1 MFKKIGKT
9 LSVALVGAMLL
20 AGCTNSGATVM
31 KIGSNDVT
39 EGQMQ
44 FYANYAMG
52 TTDAS
57 IAAENLKKS
66 MLLKELADKM
76 GISLTDDESKQIK
89 SAISS
94 FKSNM
99 GGKKAGDKLLK
110 SYGVS
115 DEFLLT
121 ILSASTYSSQITD
134 KLELAEPTDD
144 EIKQYFKDNYLRAK
158 HILISTKD
166 MTTGEELD
174 EDKLAEAEKKA
185 NEVLEK
191 AKNGEDFDAL
201 IKEYNEDPGME
212 SNPDGYFFT
221 DGDMVSEFE
230 NTTKSLDFNGIDI
243 CKSDYGYH
251 IILRL
256 PIDETDA
263 KFAEY
268 LENNKTSV
276 KSALS
281 SEKETEALEK
291 KADEEGIQ
299 IEVNEKK
306 LATLEIEE
314 PKENN
319 N

>member
-1 MFKKIGKT
+1 MLKKIGKSI
-9 LSVALVGAMLL
+9 SVALACAMLV
-20 AGCTNSGATVM
+20 AGCANNGASIM
-31 KIGSNDVT
+31 KIGDNTIT
-39 EGQMQ
+39 EGQVQ
-44 FYANYAMG
+44 FFANYAIG

-57 IAAENLKKS
+57 VATENLKKS
-66 MLLKELADKM
+66 MIIKELADKM
-76 GISLTDDESKQIK
+76 DVSLTDDETKQIK
-89 SAISS
+89 SSISS

-115 DEFLLT
+115 DEFLMTVLA
-121 ILSASTYSSQITD
+121 SSTYSSQVLD
-134 KLELAEPTDD
+134 KLDVAEPTDD
-144 EIKQYFKDNYLRAK
+144 EIKEYFKNSYLRAK

-166 MTTGEELD
+166 MTTGEEFD

-212 SNPDGYFFT
+212 TNTDGYFFT

-230 NTTKSLDFNGIDI
+230 NTTKSLDINGIDI

-268 LENNKTSV
+268 LEDNKSSV

-281 SEKETEALEK
+281 SEKETEALDK
-291 KADEEGIQ
+291 KAEEEGIK
-299 IEVNEKK
+299 IELDEKK
-306 LATLEIEE
+306 INTLKIEE
-314 PKENN
+314 PKENK
-319 N
+319 